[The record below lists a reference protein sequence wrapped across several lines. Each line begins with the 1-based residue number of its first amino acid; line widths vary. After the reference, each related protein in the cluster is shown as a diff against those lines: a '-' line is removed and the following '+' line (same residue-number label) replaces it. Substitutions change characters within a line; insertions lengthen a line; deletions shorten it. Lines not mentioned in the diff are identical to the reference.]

1 MIRLAISRY
10 LEYYTLTEIIMN
22 AIAIIPARYAA
33 TRLPGKLILQ
43 KVKEVTGKHIIEHVY
58 SKASEAKTIKKVI
71 VATDDKRIFDIVK
84 QSGGN
89 VEMTPDSISSG
100 TDRIAWIVKNIDS
113 VKELNPDIVVN
124 VQGDEPDIKGEVID
138 EVVSILHNDQQ
149 YSMATI
155 ATPIELQDEI
165 NDPNA
170 VKVVLDNNG
179 NALYF
184 SRSPIP
190 YNRKPKNS
198 SIYKNENIFLKHLGL
213 YAYRKDF
220 LLKFSSLPCSG
231 LEEIEGLEQL
241 RALSNGYKIK
251 VAITKHNSIGID
263 TEEDLERFLDRYSV
277 VGIR

>member
-1 MIRLAISRY
+1 
-10 LEYYTLTEIIMN
+10 MN

-43 KVKEVTGKHIIEHVY
+43 KVKEITGKHIIEHVY

-84 QSGGN
+84 EFGGN
-89 VEMTPDSISSG
+89 VEMTPDNISSG
-100 TDRIAWIVKNIDS
+100 TDRVAWIIKNIDS
-113 VKELNPDIVVN
+113 VKGLNPDIVVN
-124 VQGDEPDIKGEVID
+124 VQGDEPEIEGKVID
-138 EVVSILHNDQQ
+138 KVVSILHNDKK
-149 YSMATI
+149 YSMSTI

-184 SRSPIP
+184 SRAPIP

-198 SIYKNENIFLKHLGL
+198 GIYKNEDIFLKHLGL

-220 LLKFSSLPCSG
+220 LLKFSSLPCSR

-263 TEEDLERFLDRYSV
+263 TEEDLERFLDRYKPL
-277 VGIR
+277 